1 VAERAFARAKPVIG
15 LVYLLVLIGLVGL
28 CVVAYQRAF
37 PWQRMVPVT
46 LTTAQAGLQLN
57 PRSDVKLKGIV
68 VGQVDS
74 ITSDGRQA
82 TLHLSLDP
90 AMTHLVPADVDAS
103 IVPKTLFGEKQ
114 VNLIPPPGGSAT
126 PIAAGDVIR
135 QSSTSV
141 EIGELYTNLQGV
153 LETLQPA
160 QLSLALN
167 SLADAL
173 AGRGAELGTTVS
185 ALNTYLAGLNP
196 HLPTLVHDI
205 NALAATSDVYADAAP
220 DLLRTLDNASTIS
233 ADLLVPHEQ
242 SLADVLHKTIIAS
255 DEVTDFV
262 HRTDDTVITL
272 TGHSRP
278 VLDLLARYSSEL
290 PCLFDTLVLGN
301 KAENHVLGGQGPY
314 LSASIDL
321 LVQRPPY
328 ENPEQL
334 PANRSSA
341 GNNETLPA
349 GIPNWAPHCSVV
361 PTQLR
366 GLHDVGPYEL
376 ATQGPVAPALSGAP
390 DESQR
395 TLTDSL
401 GGQLLG
407 VPPAQVPGTAQLLLL
422 PLVMGGKV
430 TVP

>member
-1 VAERAFARAKPVIG
+1 MAEQAHSRAKPLIG
-15 LVYLLVLIGLVGL
+15 LIYLLVLLGLVAL

-74 ITSDGRQA
+74 ITSDGRSA
-82 TLHLSLDP
+82 TLHLALDP
-90 AMTHLVPADVDAS
+90 TKTHLIPAEVDAE

-114 VNLIPPPGGSAT
+114 VNLIPPPGRSAT
-126 PIAAGDVIR
+126 QIAAGGVIR
-135 QSSTSV
+135 QSAKSV

-173 AGRGAELGTTVS
+173 QGRGAELGTTVS

-205 NALAATSDVYADAAP
+205 NALASTSDVYAEAAP
-220 DLLRTLDNASTIS
+220 DLLRTLDNASAIS

-242 SLADVLHKTIIAS
+242 SLSDVLRKSITAS
-255 DEVTDFV
+255 DEVTDLV
-262 HRTDDTVITL
+262 NRTDDTVIRL
-272 TGHSRP
+272 TGRARP
-278 VLDLLARYSSEL
+278 VLELVARYSSEL

-321 LVQRPPY
+321 LVQRLPY
-328 ENPEQL
+328 RYPEQL

-349 GIPNWAPHCSVV
+349 GIPNWEPHCAVV

-366 GLHDVGPYEL
+366 GLKDVGPYEL

-395 TLTDSL
+395 ALTDSL

-407 VPPAQVPGTAQLLLL
+407 VPPAQVPGTAQLLLV
-422 PLVMGGKV
+422 PFVMGGTV